1 MQLGDCENE
10 TYRRQTDAISG
21 CTPCADSIDV
31 SRLGR
36 GERVGRAARARKL
49 DGVVRTTAGEET
61 AAERWREAMCGDG
74 AARRTEE
81 KIGFYEAPPPPL
93 DPIPWSQESAS
104 VVTRTRR
111 GP

>member
-1 MQLGDCENE
+1 MRRVMQLGDCENRS
-10 TYRRQTDAISG
+10 YRRQTGAISG
-21 CTPCADSIDV
+21 RTLCADSIDV

-61 AAERWREAMCGDG
+61 AAERWREAMRGDG

-93 DPIPWSQESAS
+93 DPIPCTA
-104 VVTRTRR
+104 RLLA
-111 GP
+111 